1 MAYFVT
7 GATGFIGRH
16 FLGEIAARGVP
27 IYVLLRPASHAAFER
42 LVQGLGSRGSL
53 LVPVAGDLTAPLLGL
68 EVSERERLHGKIDH
82 FFHLGALYDLAAEAE
97 ALESSNVAGTR
108 HALDLAQQLKAGC
121 FHFISSIAIAGRFR
135 GSFTEQMFAEAGELD
150 HPYFRTKHQ
159 AEALV
164 RGSAIAWRIYRP
176 GMVVGH
182 SVTGAMD
189 KIDGPYYLFKLIQK
203 IRDRL
208 PAWVPLIG
216 FEGGHINIVPVDF
229 VAAALAHLAHAPG
242 YDGKCFHLTDPA
254 DRRIGSLLNVFAK
267 AAHAPTMNLRIESGL
282 LEAIAPQPGGP
293 DLAAALGQFGTLRQ
307 PLRRLLI
314 RVLREFGIPESVVAL
329 LDYPTQFDNA
339 EAQRVLVAAG
349 IQIPKLEDYAWRLWD
364 YWERCLDPELFNEKN
379 LRARVRGKTVLITG
393 GSSGI
398 GLATA
403 LRLAPTGARLLIVG
417 RDAEKL
423 ARAARVVEAQGGTVG
438 CYACDIADPDACD
451 RLIARLLT
459 EHGHIDLLINNA
471 GRSIRRAVE
480 HTYDRLHD
488 YERLMRLNYFAAVRL
503 TLGLLPAMV
512 EHGGGQVI
520 CISSIGVITNAARFA
535 GYNASKA
542 ALEAF
547 TRCAAAEYADR
558 HVSFSVIN
566 MPLVRTP
573 MVAPT
578 KIYDHLQLLR
588 PEQAADMIC
597 DTIIRRPVR
606 LTTGLGTL
614 AQLIEALLPGFN
626 TAFMSENFKM
636 FPESEAAG
644 GAHETEVQP
653 AAEAA
658 ALTALMRGAHW

>member
-16 FLGEIAARGVP
+16 FIGQIAARGAP
-27 IYVLLRPASHAAFER
+27 IYVLLRPASQAAFER
-42 LVQGLGSRGSL
+42 LVQELGPRGSL
-53 LVPVAGDLTAPLLGL
+53 LIAVAGDLTAPRLGL
-68 EVSERERLHGKIDH
+68 AESEQERLRGKIDH
-82 FFHLGALYDLAAEAE
+82 FFHLGALYDLAGKAD
-97 ALESSNVAGTR
+97 ALESNNVAGTR
-108 HALDLAQQLKAGC
+108 HALDLALELKAAC
-121 FHFISSIAIAGRFR
+121 FHFISSIAVAGRFR
-135 GSFTEQMFAEAGELD
+135 GTFTEHMFDEAGEVD
-150 HPYFRTKHQ
+150 HPYFRTKRE

-164 RGSAIAWRIYRP
+164 RASNGIPWRIYRP
-176 GMVVGH
+176 GMVVGD

-189 KIDGPYYLFKLIQK
+189 KIDGPYYFFKLIQK
-203 IRDRL
+203 LRDKL

-216 FEGGHINIVPVDF
+216 FEGGHINLVPVDF

-254 DRRIGSLLNVFAK
+254 DRRIGSVLNLFAK
-267 AAHAPTMNLRIESGL
+267 AAHAPTLKLRLDSGL
-282 LEAIAPQPGGP
+282 FEAIVPHPGAAGS
-293 DLAAALGQFGTLRQ
+293 AAALHFATLRE
-307 PLRRLLI
+307 PLRRLLD
-314 RVLREFGIPESVVAL
+314 RVLREFGIPTAVVSL
-329 LDYPTQFDNA
+329 LDFPTQFDST
-339 EAQRVLVAAG
+339 EAQRLLAAAG
-349 IQIPKLEDYAWRLWD
+349 IQVPRLEDYAWRLWD
-364 YWERCLDPELFNEKN
+364 YWERRLDPALFREQN
-379 LRARVRGKTVLITG
+379 LCARVRGKTVLITG

-403 LRLAPTGARLLIVG
+403 LRLAPSGARLLIVG

-423 ARAARVVEAQGGTVG
+423 ARAAREIEARGGAVG

-451 RLIARLLT
+451 RLIAQLRA

-512 EHGGGQVI
+512 EHGGGHVI
-520 CISSIGVITNAARFA
+520 SISSIGVITNAARFA

-558 HVSFSVIN
+558 NVSFSVIN

-578 KIYDHLQLLR
+578 KIYDRLQLLR
-588 PEQAADMIC
+588 PDQAAEMIC
-597 DTIIRRPVR
+597 DAVIHRPTR
-606 LTTGLGTL
+606 LTSGLGTL
-614 AQLIEALLPGFN
+614 AQLIEALLPGLN

-636 FPESEAAG
+636 FPESQAAC
-644 GAHETEVQP
+644 GAD
-653 AAEAA
+653 EAA
-658 ALTALMRGAHW
+658 AQPTAEGAAFSALMRGVHW